1 MVAARC
7 YCAHCRAAGGRAG
20 ARGRYGVRRGRRR
33 FQPRLVRIL
42 SGRHGGG
49 GVGIAWP
56 QDQHPVQRRL
66 LSRYGDAGCGER
78 DGCAGDQAARDSHR
92 TGGRLQLAGAA
103 VAVGRRHRGRCPIA
117 ASERRRAVRS
127 RRLSGIPPRVFHCRL
142 RRECRLATHG
152 TPAAWLRSGPMAVLR
167 HRRPRGGATDRRVC
181 VRQLR
186 RHGRVRHRRED
197 ASRLCRRRRRRGCAR
212 QQLERQ
218 GRISLRRFQAEFGRQ
233 QQLDRAH
240 DPASRAAIYPQ
251 RRSQGRYPS
260 ARPQLS
266 LRSGRRGRG
275 RSSPCR

>member
-7 YCAHCRAAGGRAG
+7 YCAQCRAAGGRAG

-78 DGCAGDQAARDSHR
+78 DGCAGDQAARHSHR

-103 VAVGRRHRGRCPIA
+103 VAVGRRHRGRYPIA

-127 RRLSGIPPRVFHCRL
+127 RRLSGIPPRVFHCQL
-142 RRECRLATHG
+142 RRERRLATSRHARG
-152 TPAAWLRSGPMAVLR
+152 LGSPSTNGCSTSPA
-167 HRRPRGGATDRRVC
+167 
-181 VRQLR
+181 
-186 RHGRVRHRRED
+186 
-197 ASRLCRRRRRRGCAR
+197 ASRLR
-212 QQLERQ
+212 
-218 GRISLRRFQAEFGRQ
+218 
-233 QQLDRAH
+233 DR
-240 DPASRAAIYPQ
+240 PPSM
-251 RRSQGRYPS
+251 RSPTPE
-260 ARPQLS
+260 A
-266 LRSGRRGRG
+266 
-275 RSSPCR
+275 RSSPPPSRGRVSAMRPAAASRLRSATTGAPRPNISSSISGRARSSAAT